1 MNFYDV
7 EGNIVATPLEIE
19 GVPKIK
25 ADEDLINSQDM
36 IYYAG
41 RMEKGSSRRSFCI
54 SDPSL
59 MDIKSEGIELLK
71 SHRGGGYEGLF
82 ETFINERRLMYV
94 NIDYP
99 LWKQALGKRHPEK
112 WRVNVT
118 GLGDVGGTLLTGLRL
133 LGGDCISQIGIY
145 DRDEDRQQRWLM
157 EAGQIYSP
165 FDFHEYPDV
174 RTISE
179 GELFDCDML
188 VFCISV
194 AVPPVGEEVEDVRM
208 VQLKANSKIISQYG
222 KMAREKGYRGMFAVV
237 SDPVDP
243 LCKALFIS
251 SNSNENGEIDYRG
264 LSPEQISGYG
274 LGVMNARALY
284 YSKDDER
291 TKDYRSQGRAYG
303 PHGEG
308 LVIANSIASY
318 DDEAS
323 KMLTEKAKN
332 ANIEVRK
339 SGYKPYIAPALS
351 SGALSILSTIRGDWH
366 YSSTFIGGAFMGVKN
381 RLTQAGTE
389 LERLVMDER
398 LFDRINETYER
409 VKSIL

>member
-7 EGNIVATPLEIE
+7 GGSIVASPLEIE

-25 ADEDLINSQDM
+25 ANEDIINSQDM
-36 IYYAG
+36 LYYAG
-41 RMEKGSSRRSFCI
+41 QMEKGSSRRSFCI
-54 SDPSL
+54 SDFSL
-59 MDIKSEGIELLK
+59 MDIKSEGMELLK
-71 SHRGGGYEGLF
+71 SHRGGKYEGLF

-99 LWKQALGKRHPEK
+99 LWKDALVKRQPGKWK
-112 WRVNVT
+112 VNVT

-133 LGGDCISQIGIY
+133 LGGDCVSEIGIY
-145 DRDEDRQQRWLM
+145 DRNDDRKKRWLM

-165 FDFHEYPDV
+165 FDSREYPSV
-174 RTISE
+174 RAISE
-179 GELFDCDML
+179 DELFDCDML

-194 AVPPVGEEVEDVRM
+194 AVPPVGEKVEDVRM
-208 VQLKANSKIISQYG
+208 VQFKANSKIISQYG
-222 KMAREKGYRGMFAVV
+222 KMAREKGYKGKFAVV

-251 SNSNENGEIDYRG
+251 SNSDENGEIDYRG
-264 LSPEQISGYG
+264 LSPEQIRGYG

-284 YSKDDER
+284 YSNDDER
-291 TKDYRSQGRAYG
+291 TREYKNQGRAFG

-308 LVIANSIASY
+308 LVIANSIADY
-318 DDEAS
+318 NDEAS
-323 KMLTEKAKN
+323 KILTEKAKN

-366 YSSTFIGGAFMGVKN
+366 YSSTFIGGAFMGSKN
-381 RLTQAGTE
+381 RLTKAGTE
-389 LERLVMDER
+389 LERLVMDEK
-398 LFDRINETYER
+398 LFRRINETYEH
-409 VKSIL
+409 VKSII